1 MAVLWWV
8 LVAWLMHCAVA
19 VTTTL
24 ANCQSACNL
33 GEMLCLNKNASST
46 LCSAVQGACMAGCY
60 ASRVDCGCADAS
72 VTHCEEIKLRPTRMT
87 PTDRE
92 GEFSTQVTHCAKE
105 FALRHLS
112 VEVLV
117 SLVASLSALMVVVLG
132 KRCRRMEWPRIR
144 LTAAALAVS
153 SS

>member
-46 LCSAVQGACMAGCY
+46 LCSAVQSIILEKQKNDIPGA
-60 ASRVDCGCADAS
+60 V
-72 VTHCEEIKLRPTRMT
+72 KLVIEYCKLGGDPTKTTERL
-87 PTDRE
+87 E
-92 GEFSTQVTHCAKE
+92 QLHAK
-105 FALRHLS
+105 L
-112 VEVLV
+112 
-117 SLVASLSALMVVVLG
+117 
-132 KRCRRMEWPRIR
+132 
-144 LTAAALAVS
+144 
-153 SS
+153 